1 MANRVLPSG
10 LVIKLMSLA
19 VHAEEFIE
27 TAEPADALAVQ
38 GLLADPEIVAEREA
52 LGRMALLPLKRDV

>member
-1 MANRVLPSG
+1 MAETPLPSP

-27 TAEPADALAVQ
+27 TAEDADALAVQ

-52 LGRMALLPLKRDV
+52 LDRMALLPLKREA